1 MPTPPAWRLS
11 VVTEGAAEL
20 KFILPCDDGSMTVLE
35 LTRRLVER
43 CQSLTPSV
51 PLVADRLVDARDGS
65 TLFPED
71 SAREVLDDGDTVKVF
86 LRRTNTDNGSGAM
99 QRPLVLAREMGGGA
113 TRGRG
118 GGATRGRGGGAT
130 RGRGGG
136 AGSSASYS

>member
-1 MPTPPAWRLS
+1 MNQMPRLPVPTPPAWRLS

-20 KFILPCDDGSMTVLE
+20 KFILPCDDGSMSVLE

-71 SAREVLDDGDTVKVF
+71 IAREVLDDGDTVSVF
-86 LRRTNTDNGSGAM
+86 LRRTNTDDGSGGI
-99 QRPLVLAREMGGGA
+99 GGGA

-118 GGATRGRGGGAT
+118 GGATRGRG
-130 RGRGGG
+130 RG

>member
-1 MPTPPAWRLS
+1 MNQMPRLPVPTPPAWRLS

-86 LRRTNTDNGSGAM
+86 LRRTNTEDGSG
-99 QRPLVLAREMGGGA
+99 EIGGGA

-118 GGATRGRGGGAT
+118 GGATRGRG
-130 RGRGGG
+130 RG

>member
-1 MPTPPAWRLS
+1 MPRLPVPTPPAWRLS

-20 KFILPCDDGSMTVLE
+20 KFILPCDDGSMPVLE

-51 PLVADRLVDARDGS
+51 PLVADRLVDARATG
-65 TLFPED
+65 
-71 SAREVLDDGDTVKVF
+71 ARFFRRTSRGEVLDDGDTVSVF
-86 LRRTNTDNGSGAM
+86 LRRTNTDDGSGGI
-99 QRPLVLAREMGGGA
+99 GGGA

-118 GGATRGRGGGAT
+118 GGATRGRG
-130 RGRGGG
+130 RG